1 MTLLQNRVIHAKP
14 KDSSMPLFGAHM
26 SIAGGCHNALIA
38 AQQHDF
44 DTVQLFTKNNNQWG
58 AKELSAQDIE
68 QFHGTLKTTKLKYP
82 TAHDSYLINL
92 ASPDPVLYKRS
103 LEAFITEVLR
113 ADSLGLS
120 YLVMHPGTP
129 TDGDDD
135 AGIQRIVQALD
146 EVHARCQAC
155 RVKILLETTA
165 GQGKS
170 LGWRFEQLA
179 AILDSVKQ
187 SRRLG
192 VCLDT
197 CHVFA
202 AGYALAPA
210 RDYQNTM
217 QAFDRLIGLSRL
229 KVFHLNDSKK
239 PLGSRV
245 DRHEHIGK
253 GHLGLEPFRLL
264 INDPRFRRV
273 PMIMETPK
281 EGLSDEDMDVE
292 NLDTLRALV
301 GKKK

>member
-1 MTLLQNRVIHAKP
+1 
-14 KDSSMPLFGAHM
+14 
-26 SIAGGCHNALIA
+26 
-38 AQQHDF
+38 
-44 DTVQLFTKNNNQWG
+44 
-58 AKELSAQDIE
+58 
-68 QFHGTLKTTKLKYP
+68 
-82 TAHDSYLINL
+82 
-92 ASPDPVLYKRS
+92 
-103 LEAFITEVLR
+103 
-113 ADSLGLS
+113 
-120 YLVMHPGTP
+120 MHPGTP
-129 TDGDDD
+129 TDGDND

-146 EVHARCQAC
+146 EVHARCQPC

-264 INDPRFRRV
+264 INDPRFRKV

-281 EGLSDEDMDVE
+281 EGPNDEDMDVE